1 MDDWRVDAGKRRTR
15 ERIVHGNEKDLG
27 VRARSR
33 AGVRVALRAD
43 LWFHDAAS
51 NNRRVTKWTFYR
63 IIVLLRDAAPTA
75 Q

>member
-1 MDDWRVDAGKRRTR
+1 MWTGGWTQEKGENSAWKR
-15 ERIVHGNEKDLG
+15 ERSR
-27 VRARSR
+27 RARAHAR
-33 AGVRVALRAD
+33 GYGVALRAD